1 MRTSSTIFAAA
12 LASSL
17 LAACGGKPSPAG
29 GAAETAG
36 GEPSMPAVV
45 VADQAEWDALLA
57 AGKVSFDNA
66 CGSCHGDGGYAPAL
80 QGEKESVPEM
90 TTQIRQGSGK
100 MKPIGEDRLPETE
113 MKGLLVYLASIDA
126 VSGVKGP

>member
-1 MRTSSTIFAAA
+1 MRTNSTIFAAA
-12 LASSL
+12 MACGL
-17 LAACGGKPSPAG
+17 LAACGGKPAPAG
-29 GAAETAG
+29 GAAESAG
-36 GEPSMPAVV
+36 GEPSIT

-66 CGSCHGDGGYAPAL
+66 CGGCHGDGGYAPAL
-80 QGEKESVPEM
+80 QGEKESVSEM

-100 MKPIGEDRLPETE
+100 MKPVGEDRLPETE

>member
-1 MRTSSTIFAAA
+1 MRTNSTIFAVA
-12 LASSL
+12 LASGL
-17 LAACGGKPSPAG
+17 LAACGGKPAPAG
-29 GAAETAG
+29 GAAESAG
-36 GEPSMPAVV
+36 GEPAIV

-126 VSGVKGP
+126 VNGVKGP